1 MSNSIETTA
10 ELIEK
15 HCATD
20 IGQKALEI
28 NIDGARYGAFSEIGA
43 GQEVARWF
51 FRVGGASGTVAKSTS
66 AYDMQVSD
74 SIYGPCDRYV
84 SRQRLLQMLDREYR
98 LVNERLGESRG
109 ERSYFFAFA
118 DTVVAKSYSR
128 KDEAHGWLGIRF
140 QHEPKAPPSQ
150 IIIHARLL
158 DPENVQE
165 QEALGIIGVNLVY
178 GAVYHWPQPDRIL
191 SGLLDGLTR
200 KRVEVDMIEFSG
212 PAFAG
217 VDNRLVALQLV
228 QQGLTDAAMFL
239 ADGTVVQ
246 PAEALY
252 KKCIIVERG
261 SFRPVTNATIDL
273 LEAAT
278 ATFVQEP
285 AVQGKEIEI
294 LTEMTLHNLVQGDSI
309 DHKDFLERV
318 DILAALGKNV
328 LISNYGA
335 FHRLAAYLFRYTRN
349 MIGIA
354 IGVPTLA
361 EIFDE
366 DYYQNLGGGIL
377 ESFGR
382 LFKNELKLYV
392 YPWKNPKTG
401 ELIAAD
407 NFRVEPHLTHLYKY
421 LMENRFIQ
429 GMQNFDESC
438 LPIFPKA
445 VLHKISSGDD
455 GWESMVPATVAE
467 MIKDRELF
475 GYSK

>member
-1 MSNSIETTA
+1 
-10 ELIEK
+10 
-15 HCATD
+15 
-20 IGQKALEI
+20 
-28 NIDGARYGAFSEIGA
+28 
-43 GQEVARWF
+43 
-51 FRVGGASGTVAKSTS
+51 
-66 AYDMQVSD
+66 
-74 SIYGPCDRYV
+74 
-84 SRQRLLQMLDREYR
+84 
-98 LVNERLGESRG
+98 
-109 ERSYFFAFA
+109 
-118 DTVVAKSYSR
+118 
-128 KDEAHGWLGIRF
+128 
-140 QHEPKAPPSQ
+140 
-150 IIIHARLL
+150 
-158 DPENVQE
+158 
-165 QEALGIIGVNLVY
+165 
-178 GAVYHWPQPDRIL
+178 
-191 SGLLDGLTR
+191 
-200 KRVEVDMIEFSG
+200 MIEFSG

-217 VDNRLVALQLV
+217 VDNRLVALQLM

-392 YPWKNPKTG
+392 YLEESQDRG
-401 ELIAAD
+401 IDCAD

-438 LPIFPKA
+438 LPIFPA
-445 VLHKISSGDD
+445 VHKISSGDD

>member
-285 AVQGKEIEI
+285 AIRE
-294 LTEMTLHNLVQGDSI
+294 GDR
-309 DHKDFLERV
+309 D
-318 DILAALGKNV
+318 
-328 LISNYGA
+328 
-335 FHRLAAYLFRYTRN
+335 
-349 MIGIA
+349 
-354 IGVPTLA
+354 
-361 EIFDE
+361 
-366 DYYQNLGGGIL
+366 
-377 ESFGR
+377 
-382 LFKNELKLYV
+382 
-392 YPWKNPKTG
+392 
-401 ELIAAD
+401 
-407 NFRVEPHLTHLYKY
+407 PH
-421 LMENRFIQ
+421 
-429 GMQNFDESC
+429 
-438 LPIFPKA
+438 
-445 VLHKISSGDD
+445 GDD
-455 GWESMVPATVAE
+455 PAQP
-467 MIKDRELF
+467 
-475 GYSK
+475 GPG